1 MHLRMVEE
9 YGVWME
15 NGSLMRSL
23 LAPSASKPSLAEN
36 GLPPVCTSAVHSR
49 GRRRNAKLA
58 QVIQTARG
66 RGRRKTGIRAWHK
79 DSSTKNNAA
88 H

>member
-1 MHLRMVEE
+1 VHLRMVEE

-66 RGRRKTGIRAWHK
+66 RGAPENRH
-79 DSSTKNNAA
+79 
-88 H
+88 